1 MTLLFD
7 LWTPISIRFSHHN
20 KVACEASNQ
29 SSSTSSVFYTHTHT
43 HTDGHVSIIL
53 LRNELRWDNKDI
65 VVSNYYGGCEGA
77 KKGKQILCLP
87 ESS

>member
-1 MTLLFD
+1 MEGSLIITKLHVKHQINRVLQVQCF
-7 LWTPISIRFSHHN
+7 
-20 KVACEASNQ
+20 
-29 SSSTSSVFYTHTHT
+29 THT

-65 VVSNYYGGCEGA
+65 VVSNYYGGCEGV